1 MKEALESIRLK
12 QRNAVAAVV
21 GVTGAG
27 KTCALHCVFGLQP
40 PKRYTSTGVAERSFR
55 GLLHRIANMG
65 SFQLL
70 SQREIFSFIAEAFAS
85 EESHIGVDSIA
96 KFQAES
102 QQPGLRQGLSSA
114 SPSSSTPPASL
125 STLAASSSSASPLLS
140 KSSPGPSS
148 PEITSSDEQP
158 PVEESFATSNVID
171 LVKVTTR
178 SKREFVVELL
188 HMIDTGGQP
197 EFMEVMPCL
206 IHNSD
211 LTILVLNLEQPLD
224 AYPKVAFHRDG
235 KGFKRLLPSALTHRQ
250 IIKQLARTMQAKICV
265 RVGGHGSKLIVI
277 GTHYD
282 CIWPWKRSAML
293 AAVNMELKSIF
304 VPAFKNE
311 LIPYRSLDEII
322 YPVDA
327 RTPKHQVFEQI
338 RQDIKK
344 ADIGVEIQMPPAYF
358 MFEQDAILRANTLG
372 RQVLSLDECFP
383 IGASLKMSPEIVK
396 EALEYLH
403 QNNIFLYF
411 PTILP
416 KLVFVD
422 PQVPLDFVNKVV
434 AFGYKVKC
442 RDFPGLPVEYE
453 ILLNNGT
460 ISEEMLQHES
470 LSSCF
475 VPGLYESHHAI
486 KLFTHLCV
494 LAPLSESDPA
504 LQDREVKHSNK
515 PALEPNV
522 SSTRKFLMPCMLQDL
537 KDISKFLPQSL
548 VATFV
553 VRFSNDC
560 APNGVF
566 GGSLSTL
573 ISSHGWEICS
583 KKDGSPQ
590 CLAHNIVTLHDPKM
604 PAQITY
610 VNATRHYEVY
620 VKADDMVAYAS
631 VCPMIRNAIFSA
643 IRSTF
648 EVMHF
653 DETIEDAFLCP
664 CKENASLSHAAL
676 PCTFHQRT
684 YLKCSI
690 SGEPLGP
697 ADDKHKVWLSAEPTT
712 PAQPRSQAQPQKPK
726 ERLPATEDRPTLPQ
740 LIDFKTSTGN
750 MNVTERIGTSYGKL
764 GPLLMRDD
772 DGAVTQ
778 AIRDQYHH
786 DAAKINYEILQR
798 WIQGKGRQPVQWS
811 TLIDVLKKIQ
821 LSPLAKE
828 IADHL
833 Q

>member
-1 MKEALESIRLK
+1 MKKALESIRLK

-70 SQREIFSFIAEAFAS
+70 SQREVFSFIAEAFAS
-85 EESHIGVDSIA
+85 EESHISVDSIA
-96 KFQAES
+96 KCQTES
-102 QQPGLRQGLSSA
+102 QQPGSRQGLSSA
-114 SPSSSTPPASL
+114 SPSSSTPASL
-125 STLAASSSSASPLLS
+125 STLAASSASASPLLS
-140 KSSPGPSS
+140 KSLPGASS
-148 PEITSSDEQP
+148 PENTSSDEQL
-158 PVEESFATSNVID
+158 PVEESYATSNVID

-235 KGFKRLLPSALTHRQ
+235 KGFKRLPSALTHKQ
-250 IIKQLARTMQAKICV
+250 IIKQLARTMQAKICIK
-265 RVGGHGSKLIVI
+265 VGGHGSKLIVI

-282 CIWPWKRSAML
+282 CIWPWKCSGML

-327 RTPKHQVFEQI
+327 RSPKHQVFEQI

-383 IGASLKMSPEIVK
+383 VGAPLKMSPEIVE

-442 RDFPGLPVEYE
+442 RDFPGLPVECE
-453 ILLNNGT
+453 ILLQNGT

-486 KLFTHLCV
+486 KLFTHLRV

-537 KDISKFLPQSL
+537 KRISKFLPQSL

-573 ISSHGWEICS
+573 LSSHGWEICS

-610 VNATRHYEVY
+610 VNATRHYEVH
-620 VKADDMVAYAS
+620 VKAHDIETYAD
-631 VCPMIRNAIFSA
+631 VCPTIRNTIFSA
-643 IRSTF
+643 IRATF

-664 CKENASLSHAAL
+664 CKENISLSHAVL
-676 PCTFHQRT
+676 PCTFHRKVH
-684 YLKCSI
+684 LKCSI
-690 SGEPLGP
+690 SGESLGP

-712 PAQPRSQAQPQKPK
+712 PAQPQAQPQKPK

-750 MNVTERIGTSYGKL
+750 INVTERIGTSYGKL
-764 GPLLMRDD
+764 GPLLLRDD
-772 DGAVTQ
+772 DGSVTQ
-778 AIRDQYHH
+778 AIRDQYQR

-798 WIQGKGRQPVQWS
+798 WIQGKGRLPVQWS
-811 TLIDVLKKIQ
+811 TLIDVLKKIE
-821 LSPLAKE
+821 LLELAKKIE
-828 IADHL
+828 DNL

>member
-1 MKEALESIRLK
+1 
-12 QRNAVAAVV
+12 
-21 GVTGAG
+21 
-27 KTCALHCVFGLQP
+27 
-40 PKRYTSTGVAERSFR
+40 
-55 GLLHRIANMG
+55 
-65 SFQLL
+65 
-70 SQREIFSFIAEAFAS
+70 
-85 EESHIGVDSIA
+85 
-96 KFQAES
+96 
-102 QQPGLRQGLSSA
+102 
-114 SPSSSTPPASL
+114 
-125 STLAASSSSASPLLS
+125 
-140 KSSPGPSS
+140 
-148 PEITSSDEQP
+148 
-158 PVEESFATSNVID
+158 
-171 LVKVTTR
+171 
-178 SKREFVVELL
+178 
-188 HMIDTGGQP
+188 
-197 EFMEVMPCL
+197 MP
-206 IHNSD
+206 
-211 LTILVLNLEQPLD
+211 
-224 AYPKVAFHRDG
+224 YPKVAFHRDG
-235 KGFKRLLPSALTHRQ
+235 KSFKRQLPSALTHRQ
-250 IIKQLARTMQAKICV
+250 IIKQLARTMQAKKSVKIGV
-265 RVGGHGSKLIVI
+265 QNSKLIVI

-282 CIWPWKRSAML
+282 RLWFPSWILSDLNNEVK
-293 AAVNMELKSIF
+293 KIF
-304 VPAFKNE
+304 IPAFKNE

-338 RQDIKK
+338 RQDIKN

-358 MFEQDAILRANTLG
+358 MFEQNAILRANTLG

-383 IGASLKMSPEIVK
+383 VGAPLKMSPERVE

-416 KLVFVD
+416 NLVFVD

-434 AFGYKVKC
+434 AFCYKVKC

-453 ILLNNGT
+453 ILLQNGT

-486 KLFTHLCV
+486 KLFTHLRV

-515 PALEPNV
+515 PALEPNI
-522 SSTRKFLMPCMLQDL
+522 SSARNFLMPCMLQDL
-537 KDISKFLPQSL
+537 KDISKFLPKSL

-553 VRFSNDC
+553 VRFSNDS

-573 ISSHGWEICS
+573 LSSHGWEICS

-631 VCPMIRNAIFSA
+631 VCHMIRNTIFSA
-643 IRSTF
+643 IQTTF

-653 DETIEDAFLCP
+653 DETIEDAFLCR

-676 PCTFHQRT
+676 PCTFHQRI

-690 SGEPLGP
+690 SGESLGP
-697 ADDKHKVWLSAEPTT
+697 ADDKHRVWLSAEPTT
-712 PAQPRSQAQPQKPK
+712 PAQPQAQPQKPK

-740 LIDFKTSTGN
+740 LTYFETQSGSIN
-750 MNVTERIGTSYGKL
+750 ITEQIGTSYRSL
-764 GPLLMRDD
+764 GPHLLEDAN
-772 DGAVTQ
+772 GVVTK

-786 DAAKINYEILQR
+786 DAATINYAILQR
-798 WIQGKGRQPVQWS
+798 WIQGKGIQPVQWS
-811 TLIDVLKKIQ
+811 TLIKVLKKIE
-821 LSPLAKE
+821 LSVLAKKIE
-828 IADHL
+828 DNL

>member
-1 MKEALESIRLK
+1 MKEALKSIRVK

-55 GLLHRIANMG
+55 GLLHRIASMG

-70 SQREIFSFIAEAFAS
+70 SQKEIFSFIAEAFAS

-96 KFQAES
+96 KCQTEP
-102 QQPGLRQGLSSA
+102 QQPGSRQA
-114 SPSSSTPPASL
+114 SPSSSTPASL

-140 KSSPGPSS
+140 KSSPGPFS
-148 PEITSSDEQP
+148 PEITSSDEQL
-158 PVEESFATSNVID
+158 PVEESYAKSAIID
-171 LVKVTTR
+171 LVQVTTH

-197 EFMEVMPCL
+197 ELMEVMPCL

-224 AYPKVAFHRDG
+224 AYPKIAFHRDG
-235 KGFKRLLPSALTHRQ
+235 KGFKRLLPSALTHSQ

-344 ADIGVEIQMPPAYF
+344 ADIGVEIQMSPAYF
-358 MFEQDAILRANTLG
+358 MFEQDAILRANTSG
-372 RQVLSLDECFP
+372 RQVLSLDECFS
-383 IGASLKMSPEIVK
+383 IGAPLKMSPEIVE
-396 EALEYLH
+396 EALKYLH

-434 AFGYKVKC
+434 AFFKC
-442 RDFPGLPVEYE
+442 RDLPGLPVEYE
-453 ILLNNGT
+453 ILLQNGT

-486 KLFTHLCV
+486 KLFTHLRV

-537 KDISKFLPQSL
+537 KDISKFLPKSL

-573 ISSHGWEICS
+573 LSSHGWEICS

-610 VNATRHYEVY
+610 VNATCHYEVY

-664 CKENASLSHAAL
+664 CKENASLSHAVL
-676 PCTFHQRT
+676 PCTFHQRI

-690 SGEPLGP
+690 SGESLGL

-712 PAQPRSQAQPQKPK
+712 PAQPQAQPQKPK
-726 ERLPATEDRPTLPQ
+726 ERLPSTEDRPTLEQ
-740 LIDFKTSTGN
+740 LIDFKTSTGSV
-750 MNVTERIGTSYGKL
+750 NVVKLIGTDYNQL
-764 GPLLMRDD
+764 GAFLLQDEAGTITD
-772 DGAVTQ
+772 AIAVDTTTSTQ
-778 AIRDQYHH
+778 TTTQSRSQSSGEKVFHF
-786 DAAKINYEILQR
+786 
-798 WIQGKGRQPVQWS
+798 PM
-811 TLIDVLKKIQ
+811 T
-821 LSPLAKE
+821 
-828 IADHL
+828 
-833 Q
+833 

>member
-1 MKEALESIRLK
+1 MKEALESVCLK

-55 GLLHRIANMG
+55 GLLHRIVNMG

-70 SQREIFSFIAEAFAS
+70 SQREIFSFIAEAFTS

-96 KFQAES
+96 KCQTES
-102 QQPGLRQGLSSA
+102 QQPGSRQDLSSA
-114 SPSSSTPPASL
+114 SPSSSTPASL

-148 PEITSSDEQP
+148 PEITSSDEQL
-158 PVEESFATSNVID
+158 PVEESYAKSAIID
-171 LVKVTTR
+171 FVQVTTR

-235 KGFKRLLPSALTHRQ
+235 KSFKRPLPSALTHRQ

-293 AAVNMELKSIF
+293 AAVNMELKNIF
-304 VPAFKNE
+304 IPAFKNE

-344 ADIGVEIQMPPAYF
+344 ADIGVEIKIPPAYF

-372 RQVLSLDECFP
+372 RQVLSLDECFQ
-383 IGASLKMSPEIVK
+383 IGAPLEMSRERVE
-396 EALEYLH
+396 EALVYLH

-442 RDFPGLPVEYE
+442 RDFPGLRVVEYE
-453 ILLNNGT
+453 ILLQNGT

-504 LQDREVKHSNK
+504 LQDKEVNHSNK

-537 KDISKFLPQSL
+537 PDISKFLPNSL

-553 VRFSNDC
+553 VHFSNDC

-573 ISSHGWEICS
+573 LSSYGWQICS

-610 VNATRHYEVY
+610 VNATRHYEVH

-631 VCPMIRNAIFSA
+631 ICPKIRNAIFSA

-653 DETIEDAFLCP
+653 DETIEDAFLCC

-676 PCTFHQRT
+676 PCTLDQRII

-697 ADDKHKVWLSAEPTT
+697 ADDKHKVWLSAEP
-712 PAQPRSQAQPQKPK
+712 RG
-726 ERLPATEDRPTLPQ
+726 PTLPQ
-740 LIDFKTSTGN
+740 LIYFKTGKKKS
-750 MNVTERIGTSYGKL
+750 MNILKQIGTQYNDL
-764 GPLLMRDD
+764 GIMLLDD
-772 DGAVTQ
+772 EVGTVTK
-778 AIRDQYHH
+778 AIEKQCHH
-786 DAAKINYEILQR
+786 VVYDINLEILRQ
-798 WIQGKGRQPVQWS
+798 WIEGEGMQPVQWS
-811 TLIDVLKKIQ
+811 TLIDVLKKID
-821 LSPLAKE
+821 LSVLAKE
-828 IADHL
+828 IEDNL

>member
-102 QQPGLRQGLSSA
+102 A
-114 SPSSSTPPASL
+114 SPSSSTPASL
-125 STLAASSSSASPLLS
+125 STPAASSSSASPLLS

-148 PEITSSDEQP
+148 PEITSNNEQL

-188 HMIDTGGQP
+188 HMIDTGGQQ

-235 KGFKRLLPSALTHRQ
+235 KGFKCLLPSALTHRQ
-250 IIKQLARTMQAKICV
+250 IIKQLARTMQAKICIK
-265 RVGGHGSKLIVI
+265 VGGHCSKLIVI

-327 RTPKHQVFEQI
+327 RTPKYQVFEHI

-344 ADIGVEIQMPPAYF
+344 ADIGVRIQIPPAYF
-358 MFEQDAILRANTLG
+358 MFEQDAILCTKTLG
-372 RQVLSLDECFP
+372 RQVLSLDECFS
-383 IGASLKMSPEIVK
+383 IGAPLKMSPGVVE

-411 PTILP
+411 PTILT

-442 RDFPGLPVEYE
+442 HDLPGLPVEYE
-453 ILLNNGT
+453 ILLQNGT
-460 ISEEMLQHES
+460 ISEKMLQHES

-515 PALEPNV
+515 PALEPNI
-522 SSTRKFLMPCMLQDL
+522 SSTRKFLMPCMLPDL
-537 KDISKFLPQSL
+537 KDISKFLPKSL

-573 ISSHGWEICS
+573 LSSHGWEICS

-631 VCPMIRNAIFSA
+631 VCPMIRNTIFSA
-643 IRSTF
+643 IRATF

-653 DETIEDAFLCP
+653 DETIEDAFLCC

-684 YLKCSI
+684 YIKCSI
-690 SGEPLGP
+690 SGKSLGP
-697 ADDKHKVWLSAEPTT
+697 ADDKHKVWLSAELMT
-712 PAQPRSQAQPQKPK
+712 PAQPKALPQNPK
-726 ERLPATEDRPTLPQ
+726 ERLPSTEDRPTLPQ
-740 LIDFKTSTGN
+740 LIDFKTSSGN
-750 MNVTERIGTSYGKL
+750 MNVTERIGISYGKL
-764 GPLLMRDD
+764 GPLLLRDD

-778 AIRDQYHH
+778 SIRDQYHH
-786 DAAKINYEILQR
+786 DASKINQEILQR

-811 TLIDVLKKIQ
+811 TLIDVLKKIE
-821 LSPLAKE
+821 LSVLAKKIE
-828 IADHL
+828 DNL

>member
-70 SQREIFSFIAEAFAS
+70 SQREVFSFIAEAFAS

-96 KFQAES
+96 KCQTES
-102 QQPGLRQGLSSA
+102 QQPGSRQGLSSA
-114 SPSSSTPPASL
+114 SPSSSTPSSL

-265 RVGGHGSKLIVI
+265 RVGGHGSKLIVV

-372 RQVLSLDECFP
+372 RQVLSLDECFS
-383 IGASLKMSPEIVK
+383 IGVPLKMSPEIVE

-442 RDFPGLPVEYE
+442 HNLPGLPVEYE
-453 ILLNNGT
+453 ILLQNGT

-522 SSTRKFLMPCMLQDL
+522 SSTQRFLMPCMLQDL
-537 KDISKFLPQSL
+537 KRISKFLPKSL

-573 ISSHGWEICS
+573 LSSHGWEICS

-631 VCPMIRNAIFSA
+631 VCPKIRNAIFSA

-648 EVMHF
+648 KVMHF
-653 DETIEDAFLCP
+653 DETIEDAFLCR
-664 CKENASLSHAAL
+664 CKENASLSHAVL
-676 PCTFHQRT
+676 PCTLDQRT

-690 SGEPLGP
+690 SGKSLGL

-712 PAQPRSQAQPQKPK
+712 PAQSQTQPQKPK
-726 ERLPATEDRPTLPQ
+726 ERLPSTEDRPTLEQ
-740 LIDFKTSTGN
+740 LIDFKTSTGSV
-750 MNVTERIGTSYGKL
+750 NVVKLIGTDYNQL
-764 GPLLMRDD
+764 GAFLLQDEVGTITD
-772 DGAVTQ
+772 
-778 AIRDQYHH
+778 AIADEHHHNAFKVNYH
-786 DAAKINYEILQR
+786 ILKQ
-798 WIQGKGRQPVQWS
+798 WIQGGGRQPVQWS
-811 TLIDVLKKIQ
+811 TLIDVLKKIE
-821 LSPLAKE
+821 LSVLAKKIKE
-828 IADHL
+828 NL

>member
-1 MKEALESIRLK
+1 MKEALESVRLK

-70 SQREIFSFIAEAFAS
+70 SQREVFSFIAEAFAS
-85 EESHIGVDSIA
+85 EESHISVDSIA
-96 KFQAES
+96 KFQTES
-102 QQPGLRQGLSSA
+102 QQPGSRQA
-114 SPSSSTPPASL
+114 SPSSSTPASL

-148 PEITSSDEQP
+148 PEITSCDEQL
-158 PVEESFATSNVID
+158 PVEESFAKSAMID
-171 LVKVTTR
+171 FVQVTTR

-235 KGFKRLLPSALTHRQ
+235 KGFKRFLPSALTHRQ
-250 IIKQLARTMQAKICV
+250 IIKQLARTMQAKICIK
-265 RVGGHGSKLIVI
+265 VGGHGSKLIVI

-372 RQVLSLDECFP
+372 RQVLSLDECFS
-383 IGASLKMSPEIVK
+383 IGAPLKMSPDVVE

-416 KLVFVD
+416 KLVFID

-453 ILLNNGT
+453 ILLQNGT

-504 LQDREVKHSNK
+504 LHDREVKHSNK

-537 KDISKFLPQSL
+537 KDISKFLPKSL

-573 ISSHGWEICS
+573 LSSHGWEICS

-590 CLAHNIVTLHDPKM
+590 CLAHNTVTLHDPKM

-643 IRSTF
+643 IQTTF

-653 DETIEDAFLCP
+653 DETIEDAFLCC

-676 PCTFHQRT
+676 PCTFHQRI

-712 PAQPRSQAQPQKPK
+712 PAQPKAQPQKPK

-740 LIDFKTSTGN
+740 LTYFKTRSGSIN
-750 MNVTERIGTSYGKL
+750 ITEQIGTSYRSL
-764 GPLLMRDD
+764 GPHLLEDAN
-772 DGAVTQ
+772 GAVTQ
-778 AIRDQYHH
+778 SIRDQYHH
-786 DAAKINYEILQR
+786 DAATINYEILQR
-798 WIQGKGRQPVQWS
+798 WIQGKGMQPVQWS
-811 TLIDVLKKIQ
+811 TLIDVLKKIE
-821 LSPLAKE
+821 LSVLAKKIE
-828 IADHL
+828 DNL